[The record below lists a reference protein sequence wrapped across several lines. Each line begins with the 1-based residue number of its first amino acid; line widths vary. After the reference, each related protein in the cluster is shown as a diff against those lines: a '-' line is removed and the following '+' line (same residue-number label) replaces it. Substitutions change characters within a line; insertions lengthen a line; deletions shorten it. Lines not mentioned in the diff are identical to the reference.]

1 MSAREVSRRDF
12 MKTTGAAGAG
22 LVIGFHVPWLQGCDS
37 VPPPIPVEGG
47 MQPNAWI
54 RIDPAG
60 FVHVVYDDH
69 EMGQGSSTGF
79 LMMVCD
85 ELEADWAKIVWEAVP
100 TDPSNWVRGIS
111 TGGSTT
117 IRMGWT
123 PLRNAAAQAREVLK
137 EAAANRWEV
146 PVAECV
152 AKEHKITHEASSQSL
167 GYGELVDEAALL
179 PVHEDPPKKSHEDF
193 WLIGKSTDRLDLP
206 DKVIGKTQFGMDLR
220 LPGMVFASVARP
232 RAFQGGIRSFDD
244 TAARAVPGVLD
255 VFEVEGGIAVVATD
269 TWSAF
274 KGREALVVDWDP
286 GPNADQSSET
296 LKARGVAL
304 ENVVGEEQEEEGN
317 FARAFGQASRK
328 VEAAYDTH
336 FLDHVPM
343 EPLNATAWVQ
353 GDKVE
358 VWCPTQGA
366 TAGQRMAARVA
377 GVPPENVV
385 YNSML
390 AGGGFGRRLNPD
402 DAEFAVKVAMKVDGP
417 VQVVWTREDTFHHGF
432 YRPYTHQ
439 TMKAGLGDDGWPV
452 AWLHRIYGPANRGTA
467 TGGASNPPYAL
478 QNFRCDDHLEDWG
491 IPIGPWRSVGNTH
504 TCFAVESF
512 MDECAHAAGIDP
524 LAYRRPLMEP
534 ANPRLLNCLEMAAD
548 RADWGRQMGERQG
561 QGIAA
566 WACFGGFGAMVA
578 EVTVGDDGT
587 VTVDRVVAAMDHGI
601 IVNPE
606 AVRSQIEGGI
616 VLSLT
621 ATLKAEVHI
630 ENGGAKESNFHDHP
644 ILTIG
649 EMPLVEVHFVEST
662 EPPGGVGEPPIPP
675 PVPAVCN
682 AIFAATGVRIR
693 ELPVDKAL
701 LRST

>member
-1 MSAREVSRRDF
+1 MKAKDLSRRDF
-12 MKTTGAAGAG
+12 VKTTGAAGAG
-22 LVIGFHVPWLQGCDS
+22 LVIGFNIPWLQGCAG
-37 VPPPIPVEGG
+37 PPPVPLEGG

-85 ELEADWAKIVWEAVP
+85 ELEADWAKIVWEPVP
-100 TDPSNWVRGIS
+100 TDPSNWVGTIS

-117 IRMGWT
+117 IRLGWR
-123 PLRNAAAQAREVLK
+123 PIRNAAAQAREVLR
-137 EAAANRWEV
+137 EAAARRWGV
-146 PVAECV
+146 DISECV
-152 AKEHKITHEASSQSL
+152 AKEHKISHESSGRSL
-167 GYGELVDEAALL
+167 GYGELADEAASL
-179 PVHEDPPKKSHEDF
+179 PVPDDPPQKSHEDF
-193 WLIGKSTDRLDLP
+193 WLIGHSTNRLDLP

-220 LPGMVFASVARP
+220 LPGMLFASVSRP
-232 RAFQGGIRSFDD
+232 PAFQGGIRSYDD
-244 TAARAVPGVLD
+244 TATRAVPGVVD
-255 VFEVEGGIAVVATD
+255 VFEVEGGIAVVASD

-286 GPNADQSSET
+286 GPFADQSSET
-296 LKARGVAL
+296 LKARGRAL
-304 ENVVGEEQEEEGN
+304 ENQPGDVEREEGN
-317 FARAFGQASRK
+317 FARGLTQAAQV
-328 VEAAYDTH
+328 VEASYDTH
-336 FLDHVPM
+336 FLDHAPM

-353 GDKVE
+353 GDRVE

-366 TAGQRMAARVA
+366 TSGQRMAARVA
-377 GVPPENVV
+377 GVPVENVV

-390 AGGGFGRRLNPD
+390 AGGGFGRRLNSD
-402 DAEFAVKVAMKVDGP
+402 DAEFAVKVAMKLDVP
-417 VQVVWTREDTFHHGF
+417 VQVVWTREDTFAHGF

-439 TMKAGLGDDGWPV
+439 TMKAGLDAEGWPV
-452 AWLHRIYGPANRGTA
+452 AWLHRIYGEPPRGTS
-467 TGGASNPPYAL
+467 TGGAANPPYTL
-478 QNFRCDDHLEDWG
+478 PNFRCDNHLEDWG

-524 LAYRRPLMEP
+524 VSYRRRLMQE
-534 ANPRLLNCLEMAAD
+534 ANPRLLNCLTMAAE
-548 RADWGRQMGERQG
+548 RAEWGREMGERKG
-561 QGIAA
+561 QGVAA
-566 WACFGGFGAMVA
+566 WTCFAGYGAMVA
-578 EVTVGDDGT
+578 EVTVAPDGT
-587 VTVDRVVAAMDHGI
+587 VTVDRVVAAMDHGT

-630 ENGGAKESNFHDHP
+630 RNGAAVESNFHNHP
-644 ILTIG
+644 LLTIQ

-662 EPPGGVGEPPIPP
+662 EVPGGVGEPPIPP
-675 PVPAVCN
+675 TVPAVCN
-682 AIFAATGVRIR
+682 AIFAATGIRIR
-693 ELPVDKAL
+693 ELPVDKEL
-701 LRST
+701 LRIS

>member
-1 MSAREVSRRDF
+1 MTAKDLSRRDF

-22 LVIGFHVPWLQGCDS
+22 LVIGFHIPLFQGCAG
-37 VPPPIPVEGG
+37 PPPVPVEGG

-85 ELEADWAKIVWEAVP
+85 ELDADWSKIVMEPVP
-100 TDPSNWVRGIS
+100 TDPSNWVQGIS

-117 IRMGWT
+117 IRLGWNHART
-123 PLRNAAAQAREVLK
+123 AAAQAREVLK
-137 EAAANRWEV
+137 EAAALRWEV
-146 PVAECV
+146 DVSECV
-152 AKEHKITHEASSQSL
+152 SNEHKITHEASGRSL
-167 GYGELVDEAALL
+167 GYGELADEAATL
-179 PVHEDPPKKSHEDF
+179 PVPEDPPRKSHEDF
-193 WLIGKSTDRLDLP
+193 WLIGRDTPRLDLP
-206 DKVIGKTQFGMDLR
+206 DKVVGKTQFGMDLR
-220 LPGMVFASVARP
+220 LPGLLFASVSRP
-232 RAFQGGIRSFDD
+232 PAFQGGIRSFDD
-244 TAARAVPGVLD
+244 GAARAVHGVVD
-255 VFEVEGGIAVVATD
+255 VFEIEGGIAVVATD

-274 KGREALVVDWDP
+274 KGREALEVDWDP
-286 GPNADQSSET
+286 GPFADQTSET
-296 LKARGVAL
+296 LKARGRAL
-304 ENVVGEEQEEEGN
+304 ENQPGDVEREEGN
-317 FARAFGQASRK
+317 FARGLAQAAQV
-328 VEAAYDTH
+328 VEASYDTH

-353 GDKVE
+353 GDRVE

-366 TAGQRMAARVA
+366 TSGQARAAEVA
-377 GVPPENVV
+377 GVPVENVV

-402 DAEFAVKVAMKVDGP
+402 DAEFAVKVAMNVDGP
-417 VQVVWTREDTFHHGF
+417 VQVVWTREDTFAHGF

-439 TMKAGLGDDGWPV
+439 TMKAGLDAEGWPV
-452 AWLHRIYGPANRGTA
+452 SWLHRIYGEGPSRGTN
-467 TGGASNPPYAL
+467 TGGAARPPYAL
-478 QNFRCDDHLEDWG
+478 PNFRCDNHLEDWG

-512 MDECAHAAGIDP
+512 MDECAHTAGIDP
-524 LAYRRPLMEP
+524 VTYRRRLMEE
-534 ANPRLLNCLEMAAD
+534 ANPRLLNCLLMAAEQ
-548 RADWGRQMGERQG
+548 AQWGREMGERQG

-566 WACFGGFGAMVA
+566 WACFGGYGAMVA
-578 EVTVGDDGT
+578 EVTVASDGT
-587 VTVDRVVAAMDHGI
+587 VTVDRMVAAMDHGT

-630 ENGGAKESNFHDHP
+630 ENGAAVESNFHDHP
-644 ILTIG
+644 LLTIQ

-662 EPPGGVGEPPIPP
+662 ENAGGVGEPPIPP

-693 ELPVDKAL
+693 ELPVDREL
-701 LRST
+701 LRTS

>member
-1 MSAREVSRRDF
+1 MKTNELSRRDF
-12 MKTTGAAGAG
+12 VKTSGAVGAG
-22 LVIGFHVPWLQGCDS
+22 LVIGFHIPWLQGCS
-37 VPPPIPVEGG
+37 GPPPVPVEGG

-85 ELEADWAKIVWEAVP
+85 ELEADWSKIVWEPVP

-117 IRMGWT
+117 IRMGWA
-123 PLRNAAAQAREVLK
+123 PLRNAAAQAREVLR
-137 EAAANRWEV
+137 EAAALRWEV
-146 PVAECV
+146 AVSECV
-152 AKEHKITHEASSQSL
+152 AKEHEVTHEGSGRSL
-167 GYGELVDEAALL
+167 GYGELAEEAATLHV
-179 PVHEDPPKKSHEDF
+179 PDDPPKKSQEDY
-193 WLIGKSTDRLDLP
+193 WLIGHSTDRLDLP
-206 DKVIGKTQFGMDLR
+206 DKVVGKTEFGMDLR
-220 LPGMVFASVARP
+220 LPGMLFASVSRP
-232 RAFQGGIRSFDD
+232 PAFQGGIKSFDD
-244 TAARAVPGVLD
+244 TAARAVPGVID
-255 VFEVEGGIAVVATD
+255 VFEVEGGIAVVAQD

-274 KGREALVVDWDP
+274 QGRDALEVDWDP
-286 GPNADQSSET
+286 GPFANQSSET
-296 LKARGVAL
+296 LKARGRAL
-304 ENVVGEEQEEEGN
+304 AGQPGDVQREEGD
-317 FARAFGQASRK
+317 FARGIAQAAQV
-328 VEAAYDTH
+328 VEASYDTH

-353 GDKVE
+353 GDRVE

-366 TAGQRMAARVA
+366 TSGQRMAARVA
-377 GVPPENVV
+377 GVPEENVV
-385 YNSML
+385 FNSML
-390 AGGGFGRRLNPD
+390 AGGGFGRRLNSD
-402 DAEFAVKVAMKVDGP
+402 DTEFAVKVAMKVDAP
-417 VQVVWTREDTFHHGF
+417 VQVVWTREDTFAHGF

-439 TMKAGLGDDGWPV
+439 TMRAGLDAEGWPV
-452 AWLHRIYGPANRGTA
+452 AWLHRIYGQPPRGTS
-467 TGGASNPPYAL
+467 TGGAANPPYTL
-478 QNFRCDDHLEDWG
+478 PNFRCDNHLEDWG
-491 IPIGPWRSVGNTH
+491 IPIGPWRSVGNTQ

-524 LAYRRPLMEP
+524 VTYKRRLMED
-534 ANPRLLNCLEMAAD
+534 ANPRLLNCVLMAAE
-548 RADWGRQMGERQG
+548 RAEWGREMGERQG

-566 WACFGGFGAMVA
+566 WTCFGGYGSMVA
-578 EVTVGDDGT
+578 EVTVAPDGT

-616 VLSLT
+616 VLALT

-630 ENGGAKESNFHDHP
+630 DNGAAVENNFHNHP
-644 ILTIG
+644 LLTIR

-662 EPPGGVGEPPIPP
+662 EVPGGVGEPPIPP
-675 PVPAVCN
+675 PPPAVCN

-693 ELPVDKAL
+693 ELPVDKEL
-701 LRST
+701 LRIS

>member
-1 MSAREVSRRDF
+1 MSTRDLSRRDF
-12 MKTTGAAGAG
+12 VRTTGAAGAG
-22 LVIGFHVPWLQGCDS
+22 LVIGFHIPWLQGCAG
-37 VPPPIPVEGG
+37 PPPVPVEGG

-85 ELEADWAKIVWEAVP
+85 ELEADWSKIVWEPVP
-100 TDPSNWVRGIS
+100 TDPSNWVQTIS

-117 IRMGWT
+117 IRLGWT
-123 PLRNAAAQAREVLK
+123 PLRNAAAQAREVLR
-137 EAAANRWEV
+137 EAAAQRWQV
-146 PVAECV
+146 DISECV
-152 AKEHKITHEASSQSL
+152 AKEHRITHQGTGNSL
-167 GYGELVDEAALL
+167 GYGELAEEAATL
-179 PVHEDPPKKSHEDF
+179 PVPEDPPKKSHEDF
-193 WLIGKSTDRLDLP
+193 WLIGHSTDRLDLP

-220 LPGMVFASVARP
+220 LPGMLFASVERP
-232 RAFQGGIRSFDD
+232 AAFQGAIRSFDD
-244 TAARAVPGVLD
+244 TAARAVPGVVD

-274 KGREALVVDWDP
+274 KGRQALVVDWDP
-286 GPNADQSSET
+286 GPFADQSSDT
-296 LKARGVAL
+296 LKARAVL
-304 ENVVGEEQEEEGN
+304 LEEQPGDVEREEGN
-317 FARAFGQASRK
+317 FARAFAQAPRK
-328 VEAAYDTH
+328 VEASYDTH

-353 GDKVE
+353 GDRVE

-366 TAGQRMAARVA
+366 TSGQATAARVA
-377 GVPPENVV
+377 GVPVENVV

-390 AGGGFGRRLNPD
+390 AGGGFGRRLNSD

-417 VQVVWTREDTFHHGF
+417 VQVVWTREDTFAHGF

-439 TMKAGLGDDGWPV
+439 TMKAGLDAEGWPV
-452 AWLHRIYGPANRGTA
+452 AWLHRIYGQPPRGTS
-467 TGGASNPPYAL
+467 TGGAARPPYTL
-478 QNFRCDDHLEDWG
+478 TNFRCDNHLEDWG

-512 MDECAHAAGIDP
+512 MDECAHEAGMDP
-524 LAYRRPLMEP
+524 VVYRRRLMEE
-534 ANPRLLNCLEMAAD
+534 ANPRLLTCLLMAAE
-548 RADWGRQMGERQG
+548 RADWGREMGDRQG

-566 WACFGGFGAMVA
+566 WACFGGYGAMVV
-578 EVTVGDDGT
+578 EVTVAPDGT
-587 VTVDRVVAAMDHGI
+587 VVVDRVVAAMDHGT

-630 ENGGAKESNFHDHP
+630 ANGAAVESNFHDHP
-644 ILTIG
+644 LLNIA

-662 EPPGGVGEPPIPP
+662 EPPGGVGEPPVPP

-693 ELPVDKAL
+693 ELPVDTEL
-701 LRST
+701 LRIT